1 VAVHWPSRLSV
12 TNNSLTV
19 LSSGCSTP
27 STSTTPRSTSSTADS
42 GFFRDKLKT
51 RIFQEEDRLPLRLG
65 FFCGLAA
72 QFTSSSFYYD
82 DDNGSCLRSLSGL
95 LDKARFF
102 WDFTA
107 APLRLQLTRSS
118 SQLLALRQSCFDLQ
132 PGSTPVNIG
141 RPLDLQVGVWV
152 LSVLPFPHPPQ

>member
-1 VAVHWPSRLSV
+1 MLARFGVAVRWPSRV
-12 TNNSLTV
+12 GATLTIREQSSREAV
-19 LSSGCSTP
+19 LRHRLLRHQGLQV
-27 STSTTPRSTSSTADS
+27 RRLIL
-42 GFFRDKLKT
+42 GGFRDKLKT
-51 RIFQEEDRLPLRLG
+51 RIFQEEDRLPLRLD

-72 QFTSSSFYYD
+72 QFTSRSFYYD

-102 WDFTA
+102 WGFTA
-107 APLRLQLTRSS
+107 APLQLQLTRSS

-141 RPLDLQVGVWV
+141 RPLDL
-152 LSVLPFPHPPQ
+152 